1 MAWKK
6 AQFRLTG
13 VSPLI
18 LHNGDLANP
27 LNPIVKEQKKISGK
41 RGKTEADLEELARLE
56 FIGGIYYSNN
66 SGVILPAEVLEAAIN
81 GGARKFKEGMSA
93 KAGLVVMEHAK
104 LEFDG
109 DDLTPQELYD
119 DKDNRFKFQKM
130 VTVSRA
136 RILRTRPIFNDWSAN
151 IEVTYEDTVCDTSQ
165 VYKWLKKAGEIVG
178 LCDWRPRYGRFSVE
192 AT

>member
-1 MAWKK
+1 
-6 AQFRLTG
+6 
-13 VSPLI
+13 
-18 LHNGDLANP
+18 LANP

>member
-1 MAWKK
+1 MAWKT

-18 LHNGDLANP
+18 MHNGELANP

-56 FIGGIYYSNN
+56 FIGGLYYSDNP
-66 SGVILPAEVLEAAIN
+66 GVILPAEVLEATIN

-104 LEFDG
+104 LEFLDNG
-109 DDLTPQELYD
+109 LTPQELWEKEQY
-119 DKDNRFKFQKM
+119 RFQKM
-130 VTVSRA
+130 VTVARA
-136 RILRTRPIFNDWSAN
+136 RILRTRPIFDNWSAD

-178 LCDWRPRYGRFSVE
+178 LCDWRPRYGRFTVE
-192 AT
+192 AL